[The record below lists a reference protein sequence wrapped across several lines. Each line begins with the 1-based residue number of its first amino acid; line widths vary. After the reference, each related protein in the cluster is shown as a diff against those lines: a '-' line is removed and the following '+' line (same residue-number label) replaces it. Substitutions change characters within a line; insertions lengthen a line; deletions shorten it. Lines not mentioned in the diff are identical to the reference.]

1 MENNH
6 IKGDNS
12 VIDVSSYII
21 NYCHS
26 NSISITNLK
35 LQKLLYFCE
44 ASYLI
49 ETKEKSACFDD
60 EILAWPYGPVVKRI
74 YNLYS
79 NFKNAEITVKP
90 KLTSKIKNENIIEI
104 TLEVLS
110 PYNAYV
116 LAEMTHSHWPWI
128 RAYKMGSNTIITKA
142 SIYDYVT
149 NSHNNGIN
157 KR

>member
-1 MENNH
+1 MNTDDIH
-6 IKGDNS
+6 GDND
-12 VIDVSSYII
+12 VLDVSSYII
-21 NYCHS
+21 NYCHA
-26 NSISITNLK
+26 NNISITNLK

-49 ETKEKSACFDD
+49 ETHESSACFD
-60 EILAWPYGPVVKRI
+60 EQILAWPYGPVVKSI
-74 YNLYS
+74 YNMYS
-79 NFKNAEITVKP
+79 NFKNSEITVRP
-90 KLTSKIKNENIIEI
+90 KLNSKLKNEKVIET

-128 RAYKMGSNTIITKA
+128 RAYKKGSNTIITKR

-149 NSHNNGIN
+149 NSHH
-157 KR
+157 